1 MASKKTRERKYVL
14 AEELEQHF
22 DTYSKL
28 FMVTVDN
35 VGSNQL
41 HEIRKNLRGRAL
53 IYCGKNTQM
62 RRVIR
67 KLEENGRPELEQIRA
82 KCKLNVALVFTNEDL
97 GTIKDLIEENKMP
110 AAAKAGAVAQVD
122 VIIEKGITS
131 LEPSMT
137 SFLQALNIGTKITK
151 GSIEI
156 INDVHLLHE
165 GVKVDPSQAALLQK
179 MDMQPFAYGLVVL
192 YVYDNG
198 SLFEPSVL
206 EITDAQIMASFQ
218 CGLRNV
224 AAVSLAVGQPT
235 LVSVPYSILLAF
247 RNLLSMAA
255 VTEHTFPGAAKVK
268 EYLAD
273 PSAFVF
279 ECGPATGGGGA
290 PAAAKAAVVEEEEE
304 EEEEMAAGGGLFGEE
319 ADDY

>member
-14 AEELEQHF
+14 ANELEQHF
-22 DTYSKL
+22 DTYSRL
-28 FMVTVDN
+28 FMVTLDN

-62 RRVIR
+62 RRVLR
-67 KLEENGRPELEQIRA
+67 KLEEDRPELEQIRQ
-82 KCKLNVALVFTNEDL
+82 KLKQNIGLVFTNEPL
-97 GTIKDLIEENKMP
+97 AEIKELIEENKMP
-110 AAAKAGAVAQVD
+110 AAAKAGAIAQRD
-122 VIIEKGITS
+122 VIIEKGVTS

-151 GSIEI
+151 GAIEI

-179 MDMQPFAYGLVVL
+179 MEMLPFAYGLVVM

-206 EITDAQIMASFQ
+206 EITDAQIMSSFQ
-218 CGLRNV
+218 NGVKNV
-224 AAVSLAVGQPT
+224 AAMCIATGRPS

-247 RNLLSMAA
+247 RNLLAVAA
-255 VTEHTFPGAAKVK
+255 ATEFTFPEAEKVK
-268 EYLAD
+268 AYLKD
-273 PSAFVF
+273 PSAFAF
-279 ECGPATGGGGA
+279 AAGPATGAA
-290 PAAAKAAVVEEEEE
+290 PTATTSAAAAPVEEEE
-304 EEEEMAAGGGLFGEE
+304 EEEEMATGGGLFGDDG
-319 ADDY
+319 DDY